1 MAPQTQARADIGTRF
16 SSTAP
21 EAEAKEE
28 AEQKAA
34 EEAEKEDKIRC
45 CCCWL
50 DRHFNE
56 LSWIYSFA
64 PGGLGDTKRR

>member
-1 MAPQTQARADIGTRF
+1 MEDDI
-16 SSTAP
+16 
-21 EAEAKEE
+21 
-28 AEQKAA
+28 A
-34 EEAEKEDKIRC
+34 EEAEKEDRIR

-50 DRHFNE
+50 DRHFDE